1 LALNTRDRIAQQ
13 KEERRQWKEDQKEE
27 ERLQEQ
33 ILKSRVLVMKLVPIF
48 KTVLKSSVL
57 TVSLQRDLN
66 SNFDIYEL
74 RVRFKIDTPDFESN
88 EDSRQ

>member
-1 LALNTRDRIAQQ
+1 MALNTRDRIAQQ